1 MGWQVIKQPDG
12 RFGVF
17 SSIVDDWVA
26 ADCTADEAE
35 ELFAEEMG
43 RDMAQRLRD
52 VRRKIALVDAGEAR
66 KAYHQFAMTYA
77 QAEEARRGEPEE
89 SSTSDLTPG
98 NAGASH
104 PRTTA
109 TQGNGEPQ

>member
-43 RDMAQRLRD
+43 SDMARRLRD
-52 VRRKIALVDAGEAR
+52 VRRKIALVDAGEAK
-66 KAYHQFAMTYA
+66 KAYTFVMTYA
-77 QAEEARRGEPEE
+77 QAEEARLGEP
-89 SSTSDLTPG
+89 DDCG
-98 NAGASH
+98 CGD
-104 PRTTA
+104 
-109 TQGNGEPQ
+109 TQAHIQHI